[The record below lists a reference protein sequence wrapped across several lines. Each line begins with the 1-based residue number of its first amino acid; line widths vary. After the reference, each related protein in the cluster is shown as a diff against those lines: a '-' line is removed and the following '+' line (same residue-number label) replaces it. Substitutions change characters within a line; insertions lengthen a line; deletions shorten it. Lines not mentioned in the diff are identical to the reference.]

1 VEGVYHSRKLHETG
15 ALSEGMEKS
24 GISHTKS
31 IAANLL
37 TMEST
42 DPDGS
47 DLHLPF
53 KKLRKVEGE
62 VFMKFR
68 LALSSYVSPD
78 PSVRFV
84 ENRKVSLRKQRRDF
98 LAVLASC
105 AMILATVGTAHA
117 TFPGRNGLIAFQ
129 SLTGA
134 GLQIFTVRPNGHD
147 LRQLTFLSGNAISAD
162 WSPDGRLIVF
172 EHDAPD
178 ECANIAIMNAD
189 GSGLVEFPD
198 PTVCQDDP
206 SFTPDGLRIVFHRF
220 EPATNDEAFWSMDL
234 NGNNR
239 QRIGLCCADPNLS
252 PNGKRLSFISFN
264 GQPTGAALT
273 TANVDGTDVF
283 LVTPFEFD
291 VAVKQDW
298 SPDGKRLVFTQY
310 GDEPIPGVSANI
322 ATIRPDGTHLRL
334 LTHYQGGDVKAFAG
348 SYSPDG
354 RWIVF
359 RLEDHGLFGLF
370 KMHPDGS
377 RVTAILPLSSFR
389 PSFIDWGPRRGEDGD
404 EDDEGD

>member
-1 VEGVYHSRKLHETG
+1 MCGSNDSPVASNAQSTAVVAQVMCHRMCLTRRKG
-15 ALSEGMEKS
+15 
-24 GISHTKS
+24 
-31 IAANLL
+31 NR
-37 TMEST
+37 
-42 DPDGS
+42 P
-47 DLHLPF
+47 
-53 KKLRKVEGE
+53 KLR
-62 VFMKFR
+62 
-68 LALSSYVSPD
+68 AA
-78 PSVRFV
+78 SVRHELRNNQLFV
-84 ENRKVSLRKQRRDF
+84 VGQPYRLSDFIATRIESPYRSIPHRHGVEHPQVFFSQQERGKGDGLTIRRPTRTW
-98 LAVLASC
+98 LEHK
-105 AMILATVGTAHA
+105 TA
-117 TFPGRNGLIAFQ
+117 GVVAFQ

-220 EPATNDEAFWSMDL
+220 DPATNDEAFWSMDL